1 MVHCIYERVIKLKRN
16 FKKLY
21 IVFCCY
27 CCCLQI
33 RICCSKP
40 LKGVLAFA
48 VITSTFAT
56 VTGFLWLPDQ
66 SRHGLL
72 QYLMFGTESHYI
84 CPFRNY
90 SKRCIKKLKKGSW
103 HWPHS
108 NPTFLSVRL
117 NWHKTVHKTNQFPVL
132 VPFRGHFKI
141 VSHPHWSPLRVESEC
156 KLRIAVH
163 AF

>member
-21 IVFCCY
+21 IVFCRY
-27 CCCLQI
+27 CCCLHI

-40 LKGVLAFA
+40 LKGLLAFA

-72 QYLMFGTESHYI
+72 QYLMFGTERHYI
-84 CPFRNY
+84 CPLRY
-90 SKRCIKKLKKGSW
+90 HLGLRVKKFTENVVTLTTQKSPLGVSFSLS
-103 HWPHS
+103 HTQIGLPGRFHFHFPTS
-108 NPTFLSVRL
+108 NPDTFT
-117 NWHKTVHKTNQFPVL
+117 WEFPAGGL
-132 VPFRGHFKI
+132 I
-141 VSHPHWSPLRVESEC
+141 WSSYYR
-156 KLRIAVH
+156 
-163 AF
+163 